1 MKIGLVYLLF
11 LMSAVMFAVN
21 SVDAEVPKKS
31 RHDLPNP
38 DIQPEIEEVKIKLSS
53 SDQIIGTAIKNG

>member
-1 MKIGLVYLLF
+1 MKIELVCLLF
-11 LMSAVMFAVN
+11 LMSAVMLAA
-21 SVDAEVPKKS
+21 VDAEVPKKS

-53 SDQIIGTAIKNG
+53 SDQTIGKAIKNG